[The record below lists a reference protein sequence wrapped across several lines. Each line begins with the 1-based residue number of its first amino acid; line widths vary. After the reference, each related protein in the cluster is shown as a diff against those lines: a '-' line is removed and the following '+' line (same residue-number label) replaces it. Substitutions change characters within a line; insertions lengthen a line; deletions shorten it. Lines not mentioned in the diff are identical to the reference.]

1 MAYVVK
7 ADADFP
13 TIPVADYSQEQSI
26 DFSTVPF
33 VQVPIPYDD
42 YPIDRTTP
50 YDLWKGNGGYVKTYG
65 LVPPPQNV
73 LCEFPY
79 QTMFWSEYTHTGNE
93 ARYNAY
99 RETSLYMCSVHCPD
113 GKLRVYYAIVDSV
126 AEAINLF
133 SRTWDSNDHILYVN
147 DYEDAVHDIL
157 EDVAAWDETPS
168 TDPQNDPDNM
178 LPEGGEFADTDP
190 LGFGN
195 DDIDIPDTVQELSY
209 SGFITAYQL
218 DAGEVV
224 AIGEAIFTTNTW
236 TNLWNKFNG
245 VSDPIN
251 YIISAVEIPF
261 NARSQSTKNFNL
273 GGVSVD
279 GPNGPVPLHLMSKR
293 YHVLDFG
300 ALTLKETWGTEK
312 DYSTTDVAIYL
323 PYVGVKDLDT
333 SIIMNSSIQVKCIL
347 DSWNGELL
355 YVVVVSNKAAAY
367 KYLGSKGI
375 VYRFSGNCGTVV
387 PIGKVDY
394 SSQFLAVAG
403 SLAAMGVGLA
413 TGMPTGALSYTVG
426 NEFGATGDISNGAN
440 PKMVG
445 GGLAGMMGALTMGPK
460 VSMSGGS
467 GGAVARG
474 DYQKPY
480 LIIKQSVPKYPKDWR
495 AHFGAPRYQEFTLGS
510 LSGFVK
516 CADVH
521 ADSIEGAND
530 AERAAIEQ
538 ALKAGVFIN

>member
-1 MAYVVK
+1 MGEYTVK
-7 ADADFP
+7 GSVPFPIYFFEQDEPISFEGKPYTRIPIPVEDFP
-13 TIPVADYSQEQSI
+13 IPVADAVSI
-26 DFSTVPF
+26 
-33 VQVPIPYDD
+33 
-42 YPIDRTTP
+42 
-50 YDLWKGNGGYVKTYG
+50 WEGGGGYLKTYG
-65 LVPPPQNV
+65 VAGSQSQTWNVTRKTLTGSNHSYQDTIVSSYNLEPGGAVFVWAFVLSDGTFRIQAFPQRTDDYEHA
-73 LCEFPY
+73 LY
-79 QTMFWSEYTHTGNE
+79 QVNGSYGYWGNE
-93 ARYNAY
+93 
-99 RETSLYMCSVHCPD
+99 LFD
-113 GKLRVYYAIVDSV
+113 G
-126 AEAINLF
+126 
-133 SRTWDSNDHILYVN
+133 TWDEDSPLVEYV
-147 DYEDAVHDIL
+147 ED
-157 EDVAAWDETPS
+157 WDESPS
-168 TDPQNDPDNM
+168 ADENDPDRTG
-178 LPEGGEFADTDP
+178 PQGGEFADTNP

-195 DDIDIPDTVQELSY
+195 DDIDIGDTVQELSY

-218 DAGEVV
+218 DAGEVI
-224 AIGEAIFTTNTW
+224 AIGEAIFTTATW

-245 VSDPIN
+245 VGDPIN
-251 YIISAVEIPF
+251 YIISAIEIPY
-261 NARSQSTKNFNL
+261 NARSETSKNFNL

-279 GPNGPVPLHLMSKR
+279 GPNGPVALHVMNKR

-300 ALTLKETWGTEK
+300 SLTLKETWGTEK

-355 YVVVVSNKAAAY
+355 YVVVVNNKAAAY

-375 VYRFSGNCGTVV
+375 VYRFYGNCGTVV

-394 SSQFLAVAG
+394 SSQILALAG
-403 SLAAMGVGLA
+403 SFAAMGVGLA

-460 VSMSGGS
+460 VSMAGGS

-480 LIIKQSVPKYPKDWR
+480 LIIKQSVPVYPKGWR
-495 AHFGAPRYQEFTLGS
+495 AHFGAPRYQTLKLGD
-510 LSGFVK
+510 LTGYVK

-521 ADSIEGAND
+521 AENIEGAND

-538 ALKAGVFIN
+538 ALKAGVFVN